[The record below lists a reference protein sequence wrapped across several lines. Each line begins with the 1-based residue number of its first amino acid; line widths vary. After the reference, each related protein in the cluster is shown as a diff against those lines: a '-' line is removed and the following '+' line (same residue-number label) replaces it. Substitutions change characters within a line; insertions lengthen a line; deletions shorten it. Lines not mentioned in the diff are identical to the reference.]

1 MYNVQK
7 FIYLTQIYEK
17 AKLKIN
23 KPFSLVEL
31 RQPALRMPFDVFIA
45 SAPRR

>member
-23 KPFSLVEL
+23 KSFSLVEL
-31 RQPALRMPFDVFIA
+31 RQPALRLPFDVLIA
-45 SAPRR
+45 SASRR